1 MNCSWWASH
10 PVARPPSRSISA
22 LTKPSALTPQWVS
35 MSNIS
40 PSNGHTLRFWDL
52 NGTLDAFWRHYVKD
66 TAGIVYVVDSSEED
80 FMEDAKVALW
90 RLFENAELEDAVL
103 LVFTNKQDRLDAI
116 SVTEVKDR
124 LELETR
130 AKGLR
135 WHIQGSSVVSGDGL
149 VEGMAWM
156 TNQLKGRTWRHAL
169 GM

>member
-1 MNCSWWASH
+1 
-10 PVARPPSRSISA
+10 
-22 LTKPSALTPQWVS
+22 
-35 MSNIS
+35 
-40 PSNGHTLRFWDL
+40 
-52 NGTLDAFWRHYVKD
+52 
-66 TAGIVYVVDSSEED
+66 
-80 FMEDAKVALW
+80 MEDAKVALW